1 MFQSFFKQLKN
12 IFSDRGIVMKIVF
25 VLVMFIVLR
34 FLSSVP
40 LPGVNTATLSQF
52 LANNQLFSFLSIFS
66 GGGLSIMSIMSLG
79 VGPYIT
85 ASIIMQVLTYVI
97 PSLKEMYHEGGEI
110 GRAQFNQYSRYLSVA
125 FALIQSFG
133 ILALL
138 RSQGVFT
145 DGSSFVLIQNMIIL
159 TAGSFLTLWIA
170 DLISEFGIGN
180 GTSMIIFAGIVASI
194 PGHIAQAIFT
204 YDPSQIIW
212 YILVILIIVIVI
224 WVTVAINEA
233 ERRVQITYTRQA
245 QPGGYIT
252 GGADTYLPLKLTLAG
267 VIPLIFASSLL
278 TLPQI
283 FGQIATLVKSPV
295 LTSIG
300 RVLSAFQNNHLW
312 YGIAYFVLVFLF
324 TYFYAATVFD
334 ADSKAEQIQKAG
346 GFIPGIRPGAATAE
360 FIGNILSRIT
370 FFGAVFLALIAILPL
385 ILQNATGNTL
395 FAIGG
400 TSVLIAVSV
409 VIDLVKKLSAQGT
422 MREY

>member
-1 MFQSFFKQLKN
+1 MLQSFFKQLKN
-12 IFSDRGIVMKIVF
+12 IFSDRGIVFKILF

-34 FLSSVP
+34 FLSAIP
-40 LPGVNTATLSQF
+40 LPGVNAATLSQF
-52 LANNQLFSFLSIFS
+52 LSNNQLFSFLSIFS

-85 ASIIMQVLTYVI
+85 ASIIMQVLAYVV
-97 PSLKEMYHEGGEI
+97 PSIKEMYHDGGEI
-110 GRAQFNQYSRYLSVA
+110 GRAQVNQYSRYLSVL
-125 FALIQSFG
+125 FSVLQGFG

-145 DGSSFVLIQNMIIL
+145 DTSLFSLIQNVIIL

-194 PGHIAQAIFT
+194 PGHISQAMFT

-212 YILVILIIVIVI
+212 YVLVIAIIIVVVWI
-224 WVTVAINEA
+224 TVAINEA
-233 ERRVQITYTRQA
+233 ERRVQITYTRQS
-245 QPGGYIT
+245 QPGGYVT

-283 FGQIATLVKSPV
+283 FAQIASLTKSSV
-295 LTSIG
+295 MTSIG
-300 RVLSAFQNNHLW
+300 NVLTQFQNNHLL

-346 GFIPGIRPGAATAE
+346 GFIPGVRPGAATAD

-370 FFGAVFLALIAILPL
+370 FFGAIFLAAIAILPL
-385 ILQNATGNTL
+385 ILQNATGNTV

-409 VIDLVKKLSAQGT
+409 VIDLIKKLSAQAT

>member
-1 MFQSFFKQLKN
+1 
-12 IFSDRGIVMKIVF
+12 
-25 VLVMFIVLR
+25 MFIVLR
-34 FLSSVP
+34 FLSAIP
-40 LPGVNTATLSQF
+40 LPGVNAATLSQF
-52 LANNQLFSFLSIFS
+52 LSNNQLFSFLSIFS

-85 ASIIMQVLTYVI
+85 ASIIMQVLAYVV
-97 PSLKEMYHEGGEI
+97 PSIKEMYHDGGEI
-110 GRAQFNQYSRYLSVA
+110 GRAQVNQYSRYLSVL
-125 FALIQSFG
+125 FSVLQGFG

-145 DGSSFVLIQNMIIL
+145 DTSLFSLIQNVIIL

-194 PGHIAQAIFT
+194 PGHISQAMFT

-212 YILVILIIVIVI
+212 YVLVIAIIIVVVWI
-224 WVTVAINEA
+224 TVAINEA
-233 ERRVQITYTRQA
+233 ERRVQITYTRQS
-245 QPGGYIT
+245 QPGGYVT

-283 FGQIATLVKSPV
+283 FAQIASLTKSSV
-295 LTSIG
+295 MTSIG
-300 RVLSAFQNNHLW
+300 NVLTQFQNNHLL

-346 GFIPGIRPGAATAE
+346 GFIPGVRPGAATAD

-370 FFGAVFLALIAILPL
+370 FFGAIFLAAIAILPL
-385 ILQNATGNTL
+385 ILQNATGNTV

-409 VIDLVKKLSAQGT
+409 VIDLIKKLSAQAT